1 MRRKRGKSGQEV
13 GLQGDGGR
21 WEAASVG
28 RVVTSLLL
36 LLLML
41 RMRAVARLFLLLLLV
56 T

>member
-28 RVVTSLLL
+28 RVVTSLMF
-36 LLLML
+36 LML
-41 RMRAVARLFLLLLLV
+41 RVRVVARLFLLLLLV

>member
-28 RVVTSLLL
+28 RVVTSLM
-36 LLLML
+36 LLML
-41 RMRAVARLFLLLLLV
+41 RVRVVARLFLLLLLV